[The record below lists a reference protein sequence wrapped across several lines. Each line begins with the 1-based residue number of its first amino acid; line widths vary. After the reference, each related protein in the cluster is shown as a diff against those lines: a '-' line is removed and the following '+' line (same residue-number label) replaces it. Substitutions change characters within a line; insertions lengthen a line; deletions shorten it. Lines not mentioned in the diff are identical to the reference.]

1 MKPKNKSVF
10 KALFSRIFPA
20 KVTTF
25 LLGLFFFQANV
36 YSIDTINLI
45 EPGLNTI
52 LRCTTCDLP
61 YPISREQ
68 IVELQ
73 GQETFC
79 CPTCGNG
86 ALYYLSYTSGESV
99 TTETERQAIT
109 SETAVETQA
118 MAPAKTDILTFTF
131 PIRGQLSN
139 TDPWAGNQI
148 FSPIVALNG
157 LELLGGMDRETIEE
171 YSSLELPNRSN
182 IADMTRESAGFTVSH
197 RDADYLNTEPDPEV
211 PEQIPNFLRES
222 FPNTASPVIS
232 DDDILHTA
240 TPGLHSVI
248 TFDAQWAFP
257 NIHISRN
264 TFGDTENVRFMEAM
278 GVPVQYSLQAENVN
292 ATRVPQRSW
301 QMVAFPHHQGS
312 ELRVVAILPPYRT
325 GVSALNAEIV
335 RNLLDSLEE
344 TTMTIAMPSFQVSSS
359 GILPLTESFPGELFK
374 SGQATSTAGEATAG
388 SVVVSQSIVLR
399 VQEEASL
406 ASCQRRQP
414 HYSAE
419 KKIHFNRGFALLII
433 DKKGMIYAFAD
444 ITDSS
449 VMDVLQQ

>member
-1 MKPKNKSVF
+1 MKPKNKTVF
-10 KALFSRIFPA
+10 QVLFSGAFPV

-25 LLGLFFFQANV
+25 LLGLLFFQANV
-36 YSIDTINLI
+36 YSIDTISSI
-45 EPGLNTI
+45 ESGLNTI
-52 LRCTTCDLP
+52 LRCATCELTFF
-61 YPISREQ
+61 ISIEQ
-68 IVELQ
+68 NVELQ
-73 GQETFC
+73 GQETFH
-79 CPTCGNG
+79 CPICGNG
-86 ALYYLSYTSGESV
+86 ALYFFSYTSGESV

-118 MAPAKTDILTFTF
+118 MEPAETDILTFTF
-131 PIRGQLSN
+131 PIRGHLSN

-148 FSPIVALNG
+148 FSPIAALNG
-157 LELLGGMDRETIEE
+157 LELLGGMDQETIEE

-197 RDADYLNTEPDPEV
+197 RDADHLNTEPDPEV

-248 TFDAQWAFP
+248 TFDAQWALP
-257 NIHISRN
+257 NIYISRN
-264 TFGDTENVRFMEAM
+264 TFGDTENVRFMEAR
-278 GVPVQYSLQAENVN
+278 GVPVQYSRQAENPN
-292 ATRVPQRSW
+292 NTSVPERSW
-301 QMVAFPHHQGS
+301 QMVAFPHNQGS

-344 TTMTIAMPSFQVSSS
+344 TRMTVALPSFQVSSS
-359 GILPLTESFPGELFK
+359 GILPLTESFPGELFN

-388 SVVVSQSIVLR
+388 PVAVSQSIVLR

-414 HYSAE
+414 PYSAE

-449 VMDVLQQ
+449 VMDILQQ